1 MAQASSVAAVRL
13 GFAALVLSVALA
25 PLSMIADRASA
36 QPAAAAPAAAGDPV
50 AGKMVFEN
58 ANCGTCH
65 TLKDAGSTGPVG
77 PVLDGD
83 SNLSTSL
90 VVSRVTNGQGSM
102 PPFGDQLSPK
112 EIADVSAYVMK
123 AAAK

>member
-1 MAQASSVAAVRL
+1 MVRAKSVAAARL
-13 GFAALVLSVALA
+13 GFAALVLTVVSA
-25 PLSMIADRASA
+25 PLSVIADQAVA
-36 QPAAAAPAAAGDPV
+36 QPAATAASAAGDPV
-50 AGKMVFEN
+50 AGKMVFDN

-90 VVSRVTNGQGSM
+90 VVNRVANGQGSM

-112 EIADVSAYVMK
+112 DIADVAAYVMK